1 MSRTEDIQSPEPDE
15 ATGLLAELLGAI
27 ERGEP
32 VPLSAGAWFRFGV
45 TRAVRRGEPLEA
57 GLGLVRHKGPS
68 LQRRVITMRRDEHL
82 LRALELVACD
92 VDVSTWQR
100 CTRLAPLLKSF
111 EARTWPMVRARLDP
125 PVDWPAWRREVFFA
139 AQHAERLE
147 LPLPSSRTSLYR
159 LARDAGLPWQRRP
172 LTVLTGLL

>member
-1 MSRTEDIQSPEPDE
+1 MNRIEDEQALEPDE
-15 ATGLLAELLGAI
+15 ATGLLVELLAAI

-32 VPLSAGAWFRFGV
+32 VPMSAAAWFRFGV
-45 TRAVRRGEPLEA
+45 TRAVRQGETLEA
-57 GLGLVRHKGPS
+57 GLGLVRRKGPS
-68 LQRRVITMRRDEHL
+68 LQRRVIAMRRDEHL

-92 VDVSTWQR
+92 EDVSTWQR

-111 EARTWPMVRARLDP
+111 EARTWPVVRARLEP
-125 PVDWPAWRREVFFA
+125 PGDWPAWRREVFFA

-159 LARDAGLPWQRRP
+159 LARDAGLPWKRRP